1 MKKFLYSF
9 LGTMAGIWLSVIL
22 GGILIVI
29 TIAVLM
35 ARMAPQPVELTEGS
49 VLKIDLSGTMI
60 DRDNNRSLREV
71 LESQG
76 ETRLSLNAIVAAI
89 RKAKTDYNIS
99 GILLDC
105 SSDVSAGLA
114 QCDELVS
121 ALNDFKQSGK
131 WIWAYADNYSQ
142 TDYFIASAADSVF
155 VNRVGMMDIHGLGGT
170 MFFFKDLLDKIG
182 VDAQVV
188 RVGSYKSAMEP
199 FMLSDISDA
208 NREQT
213 MHYLTHLWDNM
224 KETMAKGRKIPADR
238 IDSLANDFVFARPCS
253 TYVANGLA
261 DAMIYRRQLDEKICR
276 ATGTEEPQYV
286 DFRSYIY
293 AGLFDLNKNI
303 KGTKIAILYAQ
314 GDITENEEG
323 GIASDRIVPEILE
336 LAKDKT
342 IKGLILRVNS
352 GGGSAFASEQ
362 IWEALEQYKTETGNP
377 FYVSMGDMAASG
389 GYYISCGADKIF
401 ASPLTLTGSIGI
413 FGFIPNFE
421 PLLKDKLGVN
431 SVTLT
436 TNTGNFPTLFSAM
449 DEGQHAAM
457 QGYVDRGYELFVK
470 RVADS
475 RGMSVDEVKA
485 VAQGRVWAGT
495 SALEAGLV
503 DELGGLQ
510 DAVNAMALKLGV
522 KADEL
527 EIAEYPVI
535 VPQWWDSLFNA
546 TGEDMYMKLANP
558 LDKTSDYYLK
568 ILQRIQNM
576 YPLQCRI
583 NYVEIR

>member
-1 MKKFLYSF
+1 
-9 LGTMAGIWLSVIL
+9 MAGIWVSVVLI
-22 GGILIVI
+22 GALIVLTFTVI
-29 TIAVLM
+29 VSH
-35 ARMAPQPVELTEGS
+35 MAPQPVEVNTGS
-49 VLKIDLSGTMI
+49 VLRIDLSGTMI
-60 DRDNNRSLREV
+60 DRDYNRSFREV

-76 ETRLSLNAIVAAI
+76 EQRLSLNAIVAAI
-89 RKAKTDYNIS
+89 DKAKDDYNID
-99 GILLDC
+99 GILLEC
-105 SSDVSAGLA
+105 SSGVSAGLA
-114 QCDELVS
+114 QCDELIS
-121 ALNDFKQSGK
+121 ALKDFKKSGK
-131 WIWAYADNYSQ
+131 WVWAYADNYSQ
-142 TDYFIASAADSVF
+142 TDYFIASSADSVF
-155 VNRVGMMDIHGLGGT
+155 VNPVGMIDVHGLGGT

-182 VDAQVV
+182 VEAQVV

-199 FMLSDISDA
+199 FMLSEISEA

-213 MHYLTHLWDNM
+213 MHYLSRLWDNM
-224 KETMAKGRKIPADR
+224 KETISKGRGVNADS
-238 IDSLANDFVFARPCS
+238 IDAWANSFEFAQPCS

-261 DAMIYRRQLDEKICR
+261 DSMIYRRQLDEMICR
-276 ATGTEEPQYV
+276 QTGTEEPQYV
-286 DFRSYIY
+286 DFQSYIY
-293 AGLFDLNKNI
+293 AGLFDLNNNI
-303 KGTKIAILYAQ
+303 GGTKIAILYAQ
-314 GDITENEEG
+314 GDITESEDG
-323 GIASDRIVPEILE
+323 GIASDRLVPEILD
-336 LAKDKT
+336 LAKDEN

-362 IWEALEQYKTETGNP
+362 IWEALEQYKAETGNP

-413 FGFIPNFE
+413 FGFIPNVE

-436 TNTGNFPTLFSAM
+436 TNTGNFPTVFSQM
-449 DEGQHAAM
+449 DEGQRNAM

-510 DAVNAMALKLGV
+510 DAVSAMASKLGV
-522 KADEL
+522 AVDDL
-527 EIAEYPVI
+527 EIAEYPV
-535 VPQWWDSLFNA
+535 VLPQWWDSLFEA
-546 TGEDMYMKLANP
+546 GGEDMYMKMAGSIDL
-558 LDKTSDYYLK
+558 TSGYYSKMLR
-568 ILQRIQNM
+568 RIQNM
-576 YPLQCRI
+576 YPLQCRT
-583 NYVEIR
+583 NYVVIR